1 MQQEIQRRQS
11 RRGLGLGA
19 ELGGLGE
26 GAAADAAAMD
36 AAGDDTEEEKQNEEL
51 QPLEDLDEDPPKL
64 ANPNF
69 TKWHKPC
76 RDPEQVRDHWETFV
90 NQVKR
95 AAWYRAMIS
104 FLAKNS
110 ASHGITTLDEWLTA
124 PGCSPPGQR
133 FFCLLS
139 RHTRPC
145 AGHMALFP
153 LFKATLFSNISAQ
166 YCVTERGYSAR
177 R

>member
-1 MQQEIQRRQS
+1 MQQEIRRRQS

-26 GAAADAAAMD
+26 GAAADAAARD
-36 AAGDDTEEEKQNEEL
+36 AAGDDTEEEKQNDEEL

-104 FLAKNS
+104 FLVKNS
-110 ASHGITTLDEWLTA
+110 AT
-124 PGCSPPGQR
+124 
-133 FFCLLS
+133 
-139 RHTRPC
+139 
-145 AGHMALFP
+145 
-153 LFKATLFSNISAQ
+153 SAAS
-166 YCVTERGYSAR
+166 T
-177 R
+177 

>member
-1 MQQEIQRRQS
+1 MLFHPNSSSLQNRQPS
-11 RRGLGLGA
+11 LQARNLR
-19 ELGGLGE
+19 
-26 GAAADAAAMD
+26 AAADAAARD
-36 AAGDDTEEEKQNEEL
+36 AAGDDTEEEKQNDEEL

-104 FLAKNS
+104 F
-110 ASHGITTLDEWLTA
+110 
-124 PGCSPPGQR
+124 PPQ
-133 FFCLLS
+133 
-139 RHTRPC
+139 PQ
-145 AGHMALFP
+145 P
-153 LFKATLFSNISAQ
+153 KSNQTSQ
-166 YCVTERGYSAR
+166 TNC
-177 R
+177 

>member
-1 MQQEIQRRQS
+1 MQQEIERRQS

-26 GAAADAAAMD
+26 GAAADAAARD
-36 AAGDDTEEEKQNEEL
+36 AAGDDTEEEKQNEDL

-104 FLAKNS
+104 FLVKNS
-110 ASHGITTLDEWLTA
+110 APHGITTFDEWCRAASHAESWLPGRPGSRVAGNRGGGA
-124 PGCSPPGQR
+124 P
-133 FFCLLS
+133 
-139 RHTRPC
+139 
-145 AGHMALFP
+145 
-153 LFKATLFSNISAQ
+153 
-166 YCVTERGYSAR
+166 
-177 R
+177 